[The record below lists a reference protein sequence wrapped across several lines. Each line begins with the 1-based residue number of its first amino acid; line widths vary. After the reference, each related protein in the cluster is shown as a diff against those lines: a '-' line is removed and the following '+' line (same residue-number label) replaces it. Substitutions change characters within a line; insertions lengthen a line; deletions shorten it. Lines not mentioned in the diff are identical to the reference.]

1 MASYFGRGP
10 VDEFLR
16 SEYGVGI
23 QVFTQHF
30 ETWLLARNAKLSK
43 KMSMTDMA
51 KDLTRLISRGLAEIT
66 GVKDIA
72 MNYASYE
79 VSICVP
85 YHVAVKDWPSSV
97 PWSYPQKLAA
107 DEVRTLHASWTD
119 GKTHWYR
126 LTASEHRTLVRRL
139 DKDGKL
145 DPKERRKRKAV
156 SDERSDDHSSQSD
169 TSADNNR
176 RPAKKLKASR
186 ASSSKTA
193 SKMSLTSRKTSS
205 DSKKRHHSE
214 RSVKGRSKSKGKK
227 KAAEKKKNSKP
238 KKSVRFIADDDDD
251 EEEEYHSDEES
262 DAMFSGSDDH

>member
-10 VDEFLR
+10 VDEFLH

-43 KMSMTDMA
+43 KMSVTDMA
-51 KDLTRLISRGLAEIT
+51 KDLTRLISRGLAKIT

-85 YHVAVKDWPSSV
+85 YHVALKDWPSSV

-119 GKTHWYR
+119 GKTHWYC
-126 LTASEHRTLVRRL
+126 LTASEHCTL
-139 DKDGKL
+139 
-145 DPKERRKRKAV
+145 AV
-156 SDERSDDHSSQSD
+156 SDERNDDHSSQSD
-169 TSADNNR
+169 SSTDNNR
-176 RPAKKLKASR
+176 RPAKKSKASR

-193 SKMSLTSRKTSS
+193 SKMSLASRKTSS

-214 RSVKGRSKSKGKK
+214 HSAKGRSKSKGKK
-227 KAAEKKKNSKP
+227 RAAEKKKNSKP

-251 EEEEYHSDEES
+251 EEEEDHSSDEES